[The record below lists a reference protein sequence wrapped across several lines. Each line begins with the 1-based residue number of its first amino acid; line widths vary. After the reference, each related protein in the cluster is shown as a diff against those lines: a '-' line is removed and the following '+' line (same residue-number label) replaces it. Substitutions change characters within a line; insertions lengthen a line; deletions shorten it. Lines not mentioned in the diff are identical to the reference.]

1 MTEIDRKALQ
11 ARIRETRDNLAKI
24 ALGQPASRPDG
35 EVFAAALLALHQR
48 LDGIEK
54 DLEQVRELK
63 SHLDRIVADDHAEFR
78 RGEHYRNRR

>member
-11 ARIRETRDNLAKI
+11 SRLRETRDNLAKI

-35 EVFAAALLALHQR
+35 EVFAAALLGLHQR
-48 LDGIEK
+48 LDVMDR